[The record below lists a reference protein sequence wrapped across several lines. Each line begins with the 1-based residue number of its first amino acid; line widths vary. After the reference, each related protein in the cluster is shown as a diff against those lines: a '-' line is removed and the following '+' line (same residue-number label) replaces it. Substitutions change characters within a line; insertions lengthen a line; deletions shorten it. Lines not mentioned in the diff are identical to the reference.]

1 MTDTAQTS
9 SNLPEQSLSSQPDVE
24 MVSASQSSS
33 TIVASKSG
41 NDARGESGEK
51 EWKIHALSFVRHVR
65 TDCTDCNNY
74 GRHIFEASNDPDD
87 TRHLANR
94 VEAKQL
100 RGDLALANE
109 RIDLLKRE
117 LAQLRAERPSSPPHK
132 RPRTE
137 TIASSASSNRES
149 MSTSSLSHR
158 GPVTPSYSAP
168 AKPPVSTGYRGAPQ
182 YAGYK
187 SNYLSSGMGSA
198 PAPSFSSYNQRGP
211 SRSSATSAAL
221 SAQSSATAYSSGL
234 PYDGSPY
241 DKGLTP
247 VPPVRH
253 PDMIGNDDG
262 EITDEEDLIGSS
274 LPPNLD
280 RPINLPN
287 SWAEKTERTYYPS
300 TTVSAIPAPFIRPP
314 KYKPQGKRPL
324 DIPAFQEGVE
334 TFLGKGVSLAE
345 ARSFTEKNLPSQVEQ
360 VIAVME
366 LAHRDNEWDVLHV
379 VQKLVS
385 SFGERRRN
393 WLPLDWICRCD
404 WRRPNWFAAF
414 KKRAVEV
421 HATARQIHRA
431 TPHCTAHELDWAHY
445 LLQHA
450 KERPAGVP
458 VFQDARAVRGWRLAK
473 RCEPRIDHL
482 PGFQGEILIVVQR
495 LAELLAV
502 PNKYREM
509 ILNHEVAL
517 APTVRVV
524 PVAGSTTNFTVT
536 DAATHLG
543 ACRVTPAMADDAWTW
558 ARAWCEEHLWSH
570 HLGALFHEVNTMP
583 HSDPPP
589 PLEGELCWV
598 NDEVLHIWN
607 EAYLRLPSSLRAMF
621 SVVNLPHSY
630 RTPASNLAAGVT
642 ASTANPSVASGPAP
656 SSGED
661 AMAIDASGAPA
672 HVPHVTSA
680 TTSGLEGSIHAV
692 SLSDTAPVAASN
704 SAGLPPDP

>member
-1 MTDTAQTS
+1 MTDAAQTS

-24 MVSASQSSS
+24 MASVSQSSS

-41 NDARGESGEK
+41 NNARGESWEK
-51 EWKIHALSFVRHVR
+51 EWKIHALSF
-65 TDCTDCNNY
+65 
-74 GRHIFEASNDPDD
+74 ASNDPDD

-94 VEAKQL
+94 VLAGEIAGQRFDAYEVEAKQL

-109 RIDLLKRE
+109 HIDLLKRE

-137 TIASSASSNRES
+137 TIASLASSNRES
-149 MSTSSLSHR
+149 MSTSSSSHR
-158 GPVTPSYSAP
+158 GPDI
-168 AKPPVSTGYRGAPQ
+168 GE
-182 YAGYK
+182 
-187 SNYLSSGMGSA
+187 YLTRTFTILRYFTAS
-198 PAPSFSSYNQRGP
+198 
-211 SRSSATSAAL
+211 
-221 SAQSSATAYSSGL
+221 SAQSSSTAYSSGL

-253 PDMIGNDDG
+253 LDVIGNDDG

-287 SWAEKTERTYYPS
+287 SWAEETERTYYPS

-324 DIPAFQEGVE
+324 DVPVFQEGVE

-366 LAHRDNEWDVLHV
+366 LAHRENEWDVLHV

-385 SFGERRRN
+385 SFGERQRN

-431 TPHCTAHELDWAHY
+431 TPHRTAHELDWAHY

-473 RCEPRIDHL
+473 RCEPKIDRL

-524 PVAGSTTNFTVT
+524 
-536 DAATHLG
+536 
-543 ACRVTPAMADDAWTW
+543 R
-558 ARAWCEEHLWSH
+558 
-570 HLGALFHEVNTMP
+570 
-583 HSDPPP
+583 
-589 PLEGELCWV
+589 
-598 NDEVLHIWN
+598 
-607 EAYLRLPSSLRAMF
+607 
-621 SVVNLPHSY
+621 
-630 RTPASNLAAGVT
+630 
-642 ASTANPSVASGPAP
+642 
-656 SSGED
+656 
-661 AMAIDASGAPA
+661 
-672 HVPHVTSA
+672 
-680 TTSGLEGSIHAV
+680 
-692 SLSDTAPVAASN
+692 
-704 SAGLPPDP
+704 

>member
-1 MTDTAQTS
+1 
-9 SNLPEQSLSSQPDVE
+9 
-24 MVSASQSSS
+24 
-33 TIVASKSG
+33 
-41 NDARGESGEK
+41 
-51 EWKIHALSFVRHVR
+51 
-65 TDCTDCNNY
+65 
-74 GRHIFEASNDPDD
+74 
-87 TRHLANR
+87 
-94 VEAKQL
+94 
-100 RGDLALANE
+100 
-109 RIDLLKRE
+109 
-117 LAQLRAERPSSPPHK
+117 
-132 RPRTE
+132 
-137 TIASSASSNRES
+137 
-149 MSTSSLSHR
+149 MSTSSSSHR

-168 AKPPVSTGYRGAPQ
+168 AKPPVSTGYRGVPQ

-187 SNYLSSGMGSA
+187 SNYSSSGMGSA
-198 PAPSFSSYNQRGP
+198 HAPSFSSYNQQGP
-211 SRSSATSAAL
+211 SRSSATSAAS
-221 SAQSSATAYSSGL
+221 SAQSSSTAYSSGL

-253 PDMIGNDDG
+253 PDVIGNDDG

-280 RPINLPN
+280 QPINLPN
-287 SWAEKTERTYYPS
+287 SWAEETERMYYPS

-324 DIPAFQEGVE
+324 DVPAFQEGVE

-366 LAHRDNEWDVLHV
+366 LAHRENEWDVLHV

-385 SFGERRRN
+385 SFGERQRN
-393 WLPLDWICRCD
+393 CLQEESRGGS
-404 WRRPNWFAAF
+404 R
-414 KKRAVEV
+414 
-421 HATARQIHRA
+421 ATARQIHRA
-431 TPHCTAHELDWAHY
+431 TPHRTAHELDWAHY

-473 RCEPRIDHL
+473 RCEPKIDRL

-524 PVAGSTTNFTVT
+524 PVAGTTTNFTVT

-543 ACRVTPAMADDAWTW
+543 ACGVTPAMADDAWTW
-558 ARAWCEEHLWSH
+558 ARAWCEEHRWSH
-570 HLGALFHEVNTMP
+570 HLGALFHEVNTML
-583 HSDPPP
+583 HSGPPP

-598 NDEVLHIWN
+598 NNEVLHIWN
-607 EAYLRLPSSLRAMF
+607 EAYLRLPSSLRATF

-630 RTPASNLAAGVT
+630 RTPASNLAAGVM
-642 ASTANPSVASGPAP
+642 ASTANPSVASGSAP

-672 HVPHVTSA
+672 HVPHVPSA

-692 SLSDTAPVAASN
+692 SLSDTTPVAASN